1 MKAIAASLF
10 SLLSLKFFIH
20 FGKNTLIFHI
30 ADSFPVILTTRT
42 ALCLTAKGKPHQ
54 PSSQCGLCIHY
65 IIYVGIFPSTNCPGR
80 LELSS
85 LSSFLNR
92 NCEGWDFW
100 GFEGGCALWV
110 CYSLTVTA
118 FYYFHNTIIYQIFS
132 RNQSLFE
139 QYGQLL

>member
-1 MKAIAASLF
+1 MICYMKAIATSLF
-10 SLLSLKFFIH
+10 SLLSQKFFIH

-85 LSSFLNR
+85 LSNFLNR
-92 NCEGWDFW
+92 NYEGWIFR

-110 CYSLTVTA
+110 RCSALLNTTVR
-118 FYYFHNTIIYQIFS
+118 I
-132 RNQSLFE
+132 
-139 QYGQLL
+139 